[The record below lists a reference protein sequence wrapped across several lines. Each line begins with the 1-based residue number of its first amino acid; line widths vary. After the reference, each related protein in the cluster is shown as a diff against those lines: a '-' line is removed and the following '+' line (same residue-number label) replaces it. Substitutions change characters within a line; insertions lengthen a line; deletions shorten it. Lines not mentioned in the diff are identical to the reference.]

1 MGDDYNAARTC
12 MKLVLKKSVS
22 YLQVSLPPYPERLAP
37 LRVRHIFFINY
48 SQLKQ
53 ECNILTGLIG
63 LACGNKYA
71 VG

>member
-37 LRVRHIFFINY
+37 LRVRHIFLINY
-48 SQLKQ
+48 SQLK
-53 ECNILTGLIG
+53 
-63 LACGNKYA
+63 
-71 VG
+71 